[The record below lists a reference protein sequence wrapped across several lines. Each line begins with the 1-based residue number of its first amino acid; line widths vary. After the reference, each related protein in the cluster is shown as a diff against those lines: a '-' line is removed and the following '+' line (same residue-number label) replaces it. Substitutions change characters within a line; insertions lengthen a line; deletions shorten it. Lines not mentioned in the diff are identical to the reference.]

1 MELRILG
8 PIEAWHSGE
17 EIRLDGTKQRTFLA
31 SLLLGQGRIVHDVR
45 LAEHLWGTNPPSTLD
60 AQLYTYASRLRSYLD
75 GHVRVVRRA
84 PGYLL
89 HTDGAWIDIVEFDRQ
104 RRRGDAARDEGHHAA
119 AAAAYRDALALW
131 RGPALAGGADP
142 LISAEA
148 AALEETRLAV
158 LERRIEAEVELGR
171 AVELLPELRSLVS
184 CHPLHEGFRAS
195 LMTALYG
202 ANRQSEALLEYDKMR
217 RILQEELG
225 VYPGP
230 GLSRLF
236 QGILAGELPQKVA

>member
-1 MELRILG
+1 M
-8 PIEAWHSGE
+8 
-17 EIRLDGTKQRTFLA
+17 
-31 SLLLGQGRIVHDVR
+31 
-45 LAEHLWGTNPPSTLD
+45 
-60 AQLYTYASRLRSYLD
+60 
-75 GHVRVVRRA
+75 
-84 PGYLL
+84 
-89 HTDGAWIDIVEFDRQ
+89 
-104 RRRGDAARDEGHHAA
+104 
-119 AAAAYRDALALW
+119 
-131 RGPALAGGADP
+131 
-142 LISAEA
+142 
-148 AALEETRLAV
+148 

-236 QGILAGELPQKVA
+236 QGILMRRTAPEGRLR